1 MPLYMKRCESCDKE
15 IADDE
20 SYFCSSCSTKISTLD
35 SISPF
40 YAHIAGVNIL
50 ETYMDLFYIQPPVHL
65 KAIRDS
71 IRELGSTISTE
82 DEFNEALRKWD
93 NYLRYCG
100 IPEIAFDAKPLITT
114 GDIEIINTIIAEIK
128 KHEHKFKSEYSH
140 IYSRLGVVFMK
151 IEKMKRRYLKAREYF
166 IKANN
171 VNPQG
176 IIEEYNLA
184 YIEYLIGN
192 IESATRRIEKLLT
205 RNEKIAGLWYLRGMI
220 SERSGRW
227 GLAIQYLEQATVIDE
242 NLRIADIEK
251 CRIYIDNKKYTE
263 INKIVDRLLG
273 ANPKDT
279 DAWYYKGLALLKTNR
294 WGGAIQCFEKAME
307 SNPQHIETLRVL
319 VDVYKEH
326 DRKDLSEKYQNLLDA
341 LK

>member
-1 MPLYMKRCESCDKE
+1 MKRCESCDKE
-15 IADDE
+15 IAEDGA
-20 SYFCSSCSTKISTLD
+20 YFCSSCSTKISTSD
-35 SISPF
+35 SI
-40 YAHIAGVNIL
+40 ATVCGHIAGVNIL
-50 ETYMDLFYIQPPVHL
+50 ETYMDLFYIQPPLNL
-65 KAIRDS
+65 KGIRDS
-71 IRELGSTISTE
+71 IRELSSTISTE
-82 DEFNEALRKWD
+82 EEFNEALRKWD

-100 IPEIAFDAKPLITT
+100 IPEIAFDAKPLITS

-128 KHEHKFKSEYSH
+128 KHEQKFKSNYSS

-151 IEKMKRRYLKAREYF
+151 IEKMKNRYLKAREYF

-171 VNPQG
+171 INHQG

-192 IESATRRIEKLLT
+192 IDSATRRIEKLLT
-205 RNEKIAGLWYLRGMI
+205 KNEKIAGLWYLRGMI

-227 GLAIQYLEQATVIDE
+227 GLAIQYLEQATLIDE

-273 ANPKDT
+273 TNPKDPE
-279 DAWYYKGLALLKTNR
+279 AWYYKGLALLKTGK
-294 WGGAIQCFEKAME
+294 WGGAIQCFEKVIE
-307 SNPQHIETLRVL
+307 LNPQHIETLRAL
-319 VDVYKEH
+319 VDIYKEH
-326 DRKDLSEKYQNLLDA
+326 DRKELSEKYQALLDA